1 MFTPDPPSALGN
13 PAPPVSAV
21 LDLPEVPP
29 LRAGRRVRLGPGAAG
44 VDLVVARKILVV
56 RLDFI
61 GDWVLTTP
69 FLAGLRRA
77 APAAKITAVVLD
89 RVFALASVSRLVDRV
104 VAVPAAATGPVS
116 VGAATEADLAGFCA
130 DFGSG
135 AFDLAL
141 VPRWD
146 TDFNGA
152 TRIAGACGA
161 ATVVGFSEACTPR
174 KAVENA
180 GYDRF
185 LDVAVLDDRPNCHEV
200 EHLLGFLETLG
211 GGAGEPRLHLDLAPA
226 DHAAAAAFRAAA
238 FGPADRPLLAVAPFA
253 AGRRQWDLGRMAEL
267 AAAVATARGMDV
279 VIVGGPENAVAARDV
294 AARIAASG
302 VRAASAAG
310 VLGLR
315 ENAALAGSAALF
327 IGMDSGP
334 GHMAAAL
341 GVPVA
346 TIGVHPEGASASH
359 PSAPERFAPWVA
371 ADRRLVLRPPA
382 HRPPC
387 PDGCEADAPHCILAI
402 EVADVLPRVL
412 DFAART
418 GRQASGVQL

>member
-1 MFTPDPPSALGN
+1 MFTPDPPSSLGN
-13 PAPPVSAV
+13 PAPPVSLV

-29 LRAGRRVRLGPGAAG
+29 RRAGRRVGLGPGTAG
-44 VDLVVARKILVV
+44 VDLAGARKILVV

-77 APAAKITAVVLD
+77 APAAEITAVVLD
-89 RVFALASVSRLVDRV
+89 RVFALAAVSRLVDRV
-104 VAVPAAATGPVS
+104 VAVPAAAIGPVS
-116 VGAATEADLAGFCA
+116 VGAATEADLAGFLA
-130 DFGSG
+130 DFGAG

-152 TRIAGACGA
+152 TRIAGASGA

-180 GYDRF
+180 GFDRF
-185 LDVAVLDDRPNCHEV
+185 LDVAVLDDRQACHEV
-200 EHLLGFLETLG
+200 DHLRGFLEALG
-211 GGAGEPRLHLDLAPA
+211 GGGDAPRLQLDLT
-226 DHAAAAAFRAAA
+226 DVDRAAAAAFRSTA
-238 FGPADRPLLAVAPFA
+238 FGPSHRPLLAVAPFA
-253 AGRRQWDLGRMAEL
+253 AGRRQWDLSRMAEL
-267 AAAVATARGMDV
+267 AAAVASARGMDV
-279 VIVGGPENAVAARDV
+279 VVIGGPENAAPARDV

-302 VRAASAAG
+302 VRAASTAG
-310 VLGLR
+310 VLGIR
-315 ENAALAGSAALF
+315 ENAALAGAAALF

-341 GVPVA
+341 GVPVV
-346 TIGVHPEGASASH
+346 TIGAHPEGASPSH
-359 PSAPERFAPWVA
+359 PSSPERFAPWGTA
-371 ADRRLVLRPPA
+371 ERHLLLRPPA

-387 PDGCEADAPHCILAI
+387 SDGCDADAPHCILEI
-402 EVADVLPRVL
+402 GVAEVLPRVL
-412 DFAART
+412 DFA
-418 GRQASGVQL
+418 SGAALPV